1 MKKKP
6 RVLMVEDSQSLA
18 AMYAAYFARENVEL
32 HIVDSL
38 AVARNEWIRI
48 KPDIVLLDVEMAD
61 GHGLDLIRNMP
72 ETERSPVILVMTP
85 FGFTES
91 AVDAIGLGAF
101 DYLSKPFDAD
111 RLHVTLENA
120 LNRRLLQ
127 SQKNDVAE
135 LTHHRSCGFVGDS
148 LPMQSVY
155 KTLNAVAAGDATA
168 FVVGESGT
176 GKELAAL
183 AIHQKSNR
191 RNKLFLAFD
200 CDAIPSEIMESELFG
215 HIRGAFLG
223 AVCSKQGMA
232 SAADGGTLFL
242 DEICEMDLGLQKK
255 LLRFV
260 QTGEFQKIGSDVVER
275 ADVRFICA
283 TRKIPF
289 EEVQSGRFRE
299 ILYERLYRVPIAIPP
314 LRERG
319 ADILAIAVHLLN
331 SYARKEQKD
340 FTKFSEDAKKQIL
353 TYKWPGNVRELQNVI
368 KRAIELNQGVVLRL
382 GELSLKNGFLNVLT
396 RHTNNLTEPAYQ
408 NGPVSS
414 KKTIEPLWMVEMK
427 TIQNAIQE
435 CEGNVA
441 KAASLLELSPST
453 VHQKLRSSESKIL
466 MIGIG
471 C

>member
-135 LTHHRSCGFVGDS
+135 LTHHRYCGFVGDS

-215 HIRGAFLG
+215 HIRGAFLRRME
-223 AVCSKQGMA
+223 A
-232 SAADGGTLFL
+232 LFFL
-242 DEICEMDLGLQKK
+242 
-255 LLRFV
+255 
-260 QTGEFQKIGSDVVER
+260 
-275 ADVRFICA
+275 
-283 TRKIPF
+283 
-289 EEVQSGRFRE
+289 
-299 ILYERLYRVPIAIPP
+299 
-314 LRERG
+314 
-319 ADILAIAVHLLN
+319 
-331 SYARKEQKD
+331 
-340 FTKFSEDAKKQIL
+340 TKF
-353 TYKWPGNVRELQNVI
+353 VRW
-368 KRAIELNQGVVLRL
+368 
-382 GELSLKNGFLNVLT
+382 T
-396 RHTNNLTEPAYQ
+396 
-408 NGPVSS
+408 
-414 KKTIEPLWMVEMK
+414 
-427 TIQNAIQE
+427 
-435 CEGNVA
+435 
-441 KAASLLELSPST
+441 
-453 VHQKLRSSESKIL
+453 
-466 MIGIG
+466 
-471 C
+471 